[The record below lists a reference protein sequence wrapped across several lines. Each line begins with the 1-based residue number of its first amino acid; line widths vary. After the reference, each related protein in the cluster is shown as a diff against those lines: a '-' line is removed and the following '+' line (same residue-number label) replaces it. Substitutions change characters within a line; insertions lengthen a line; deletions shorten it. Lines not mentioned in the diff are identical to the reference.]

1 MTIKSS
7 TIKNIRK
14 LSPQNR
20 LEAIRSAFDESS
32 DFLNVMKG
40 GGSLPLSIAD
50 GMIENVIGRFEL
62 PLGVAT
68 NFQVNGKDYL
78 VPMAVEEPSVVAAAS
93 YMAKL
98 ARLNGGFEAYSDRP
112 IMRGQIQVMGVQDL
126 KSAKERILKL

>member
-1 MTIKSS
+1 MTVKSS

-20 LEAIRSAFDESS
+20 LEAIHAAFDGNS
-32 DFLNVMKG
+32 DILNVMKG
-40 GGSLPLSIAD
+40 EGSLPLSIAD

-78 VPMAVEEPSVVAAAS
+78 VPMAVEEPSVIAAAS
-93 YMAKL
+93 YMA
-98 ARLNGGFEAYSDRP
+98 
-112 IMRGQIQVMGVQDL
+112 
-126 KSAKERILKL
+126 